1 MSVVYLIILELLM
14 AWLKIF
20 SSSHEAWSIPAIL
33 EMS

>member
-20 SSSHEAWSIPAIL
+20 SSSLAGSSIPAIL